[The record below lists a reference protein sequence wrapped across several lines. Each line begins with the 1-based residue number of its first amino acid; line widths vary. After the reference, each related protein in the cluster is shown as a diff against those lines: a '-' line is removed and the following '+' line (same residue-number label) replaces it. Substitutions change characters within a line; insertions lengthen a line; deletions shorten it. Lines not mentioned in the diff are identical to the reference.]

1 MLSAQTV
8 NSPVPLGA
16 ALRWPEG
23 VQPLAAQAGGTI
35 LLVDN
40 DQTWLQTVHALVE
53 LLGFKVLI
61 ATDGFKAVEVF
72 RRHRGAI
79 RCVITDLMMPHM
91 NGWDTLSALRKL
103 EPGLPVILASS
114 LDLTE
119 ALPHQQPDHPQAF
132 LQKPFRLPQL
142 RGALGR
148 ALAGAGMGISLA
160 EEISNE

>member
-1 MLSAQTV
+1 MPPAQKV
-8 NSPVPLGA
+8 ISPVSIGA

-23 VQPLAAQAGGTI
+23 VKPLAALAGGTI

-40 DQTWLQTVHALVE
+40 DPIWLETVHALVE

-72 RRHRGAI
+72 RRHRGGI

-91 NGWDTLSALRKL
+91 NGWDTLAALRRL

-114 LDLTE
+114 LGMTE
-119 ALPHQQPDHPQAF
+119 DLPHQQPDHPQAF

-142 RGALGR
+142 RSALGR
-148 ALAGAGMGISLA
+148 ALAGTGTSIP
-160 EEISNE
+160 EEISNA

>member
-1 MLSAQTV
+1 M
-8 NSPVPLGA
+8 NSPVPIGA

-23 VQPLAAQAGGTI
+23 VKPLAALAGGTI

-40 DQTWLQTVHALVE
+40 DPVWLETVHSLIE

-72 RRHRGAI
+72 RRHRGGI

-91 NGWDTLSALRKL
+91 NGWDTLAALRRL

-114 LDLTE
+114 LGMTE
-119 ALPHQQPDHPQAF
+119 ALPHQHPDHPQAF

-142 RGALGR
+142 RDALGR
-148 ALAGAGMGISLA
+148 ALAGTGAGMGTSIP
-160 EEISNE
+160 EEISNA